1 MDEKEFDALVAKVGQ
16 AAAQE
21 IKVKME
27 EAQKALDAK
36 LELISKGTA
45 SKEDLEKAEKAS
57 TEALEKANEKFL
69 DILKAQGEAIGELKM
84 TLNSK
89 KDGKEVSFKDAL
101 KEAIEAPEFVAA
113 VDSIVKN
120 QGKQTAPLELKISKA
135 AVVIGEGNTIGS
147 GTTQYTLSQNTGIIS
162 GIRRRLERYLE
173 AVSVGKIGNK
183 YAIWIE
189 ETDSQGTPIFIAE
202 GASKVQLSSIWVE
215 KTANVKKIGVYSKVT
230 TELMADLP
238 QLLSFIQNTLLKR
251 LSLATEDQ
259 LFSGDGTGDNLIG
272 AFTLATAF
280 SAGANAGEIT
290 AANEFDVLDA
300 IALQVEVAN
309 GEANAVF
316 INPATWSKMKGLK
329 DLNQRPIWK
338 DYVDPVTKDVVY
350 AGMVIRTTTAVADD
364 QFLGGDLTVLNVLYR
379 EEMSIQIGLD
389 GNDFTKNLKT
399 ILAEQRLVQFASA
412 NDTPVIVKGD
422 FTTAKAALTVI

>member
-1 MDEKEFDALVAKVGQ
+1 MEQKEFDALVAKVGEET
-16 AAAQE
+16 ALV
-21 IKVKME
+21 IKAKME
-27 EAQKALDAK
+27 IAQKALDEK
-36 LELISKGTA
+36 LALIEKGTA
-45 SKEDLEKAEKAS
+45 SKDELKKAE
-57 TEALEKANEKFL
+57 EALNDAIEKANEKFL
-69 DILKAQGEAIGELKM
+69 GILKEQGTAIGDLK
-84 TLNSK
+84 LNLKSE
-89 KDGKEVSFKDAL
+89 KDGKQISFKQAL
-101 KEAIEAPEFVAA
+101 RDAIEAPEFVEQ
-113 VDSIVKN
+113 VKSIVDN
-120 QGKQTAPLELKISKA
+120 QGKQTAPLTLNINKA
-135 AVVIGEGNTIGS
+135 AVTIGEGNTIGS

-173 AVSVGKIGNK
+173 AVSVGSISNK

-189 ETDSQGTPIFIAE
+189 ETDPQGTPIFIAE
-202 GASKVQLSSIWVE
+202 GATKVQLSSIWVE

-259 LFSGDGTGDNLIG
+259 LFSGDGTGENLFG

-329 DLNQRPIWK
+329 DLNNRPIWK

-350 AGMVIRTTTAVADD
+350 AGMVIRTTTAVTADA
-364 QFLGGDLTVLNVLYR
+364 FIGGDMTVLNVLYR

-412 NDTPVIVKGD
+412 NDVPVLVKGD
-422 FTTAKAALTVI
+422 FTTAKAALLDV